1 MEDRNGG
8 VVDMNDKPTPTQML
22 KKYKDMS
29 KNNYETVFITQV
41 INDLYKIVCHQR
53 MMRIPK
59 HER

>member
-1 MEDRNGG
+1 
-8 VVDMNDKPTPTQML
+8 MNDKPTPTQML